1 MIDRQ
6 ANHQPANLWGL
17 RKPASLLIILAALL
31 TLALGYANNH
41 AVAAPDGR
49 AMFLEN
55 ESPANLVRTAE
66 VFQEEV
72 RAAGWSML
80 HVHNISGILSA
91 RGFTLH
97 PALIFEPC
105 SGRFTAQLIGR
116 DETRYVTSM
125 IPCRVA
131 IYQTSDGRVIISRMN
146 IVMFATMMEPAV
158 AEVMLSANEEMEAI
172 IAKTLARLK

>member
-1 MIDRQ
+1 MFRQLDNWLANRQGVRKAASVMIV
-6 ANHQPANLWGL
+6 
-17 RKPASLLIILAALL
+17 LAALMTV
-31 TLALGYANNH
+31 TLGFANTH
-41 AVAAPDGR
+41 TASAPGGR
-49 AMFLEN
+49 DMFLEN
-55 ESPANLVRTAE
+55 QSPGNLVRTVE

-91 RGFTLH
+91 RGFTLD
-97 PALIFEPC
+97 PVLIFEPC
-105 SGRFTAQLIGR
+105 SGRFTAALMGN
-116 DETRYVTSM
+116 DETRYVASM

-146 IVMFATMMEPAV
+146 IAMFAAMMEPRV

-172 IAKTLARLK
+172 IAKTLARLQ